1 MSQNMGI
8 TSLYLDRVGGAGP
21 GVVDGVLT
29 RSVFDLVFTSAGD
42 PVAHVV
48 KLPAAYAVKF
58 ENYRMA
64 GLISASEARTIG
76 GTTLLANHRI
86 RNAKRRGQ
94 CDGEQDKSCSVY
106 HTGSFF
112 RPPTP
117 SDAPECF
124 RRDYLFKFKDA
135 QFEE

>member
-29 RSVFDLVFTSAGD
+29 RSVFDLVFTSAGH

-76 GTTLLANHRI
+76 GTTLLANHRAI
-86 RNAKRRGQ
+86 LSLSAQRLNAFGHRSSSSQ
-94 CDGEQDKSCSVY
+94 SLE
-106 HTGSFF
+106 
-112 RPPTP
+112 
-117 SDAPECF
+117 
-124 RRDYLFKFKDA
+124 
-135 QFEE
+135 